1 MANEVNNWWDGYL
14 EFGPSGVPDDA
25 TSVKY
30 IGEPYG
36 LADLFHQTT
45 TLKTIDLE
53 TICYLDNENIIWLF
67 GRVGGYDFQS
77 NLGLISFLLYHLHS
91 TLWYH
96 FCTQRKVA
104 FRNCCF

>member
-36 LADLFHQTT
+36 VQEELIKNLADLFHQTT

-53 TICYLDNENIIWLF
+53 TICYL
-67 GRVGGYDFQS
+67 Q
-77 NLGLISFLLYHLHS
+77 
-91 TLWYH
+91 
-96 FCTQRKVA
+96 
-104 FRNCCF
+104 